1 MFTPLP
7 QIMKNVYLDSKD
19 KAKMLLEK
27 IEIKSM
33 IKEAEESLKGKGRLL
48 IRTSGTEPVIRV
60 MVEGQNKTEIENL
73 IDNICESIKKAA

>member
-1 MFTPLP
+1 MLAAY
-7 QIMKNVYLDSKD
+7 NNSYES
-19 KAKMLLEK
+19 AKMLLEK